1 MSVELA
7 ICHLVADWR
16 CALFAGVSLEWH
28 LSTCPCCTAQLTAR
42 LCCARNTVQCAF
54 CGIAF
59 DCENRDIA
67 SNPPAPIAPC
77 RYPMRGPS
85 MRFRQFI
92 SKTLLQLYAESRGVA
107 PRDGSGPA
115 VESPGGD
122 DGDGAESDNLC
133 DNKRIFARAMEMW
146 KIEESDRIEREAVGT
161 GSATAET
168 AAGGSAAEAS
178 DAVPPDVSSPE
189 ASGRLVAGRAQPLVP
204 TAVPKVWRP
213 RKVKRVRADEAKTG
227 DSTQGAKKPCARTP
241 FSPLVQQRAAA
252 PAPAPAHAPALAI
265 VLFPTL
271 AHDPTPAPALVPVLA
286 PAPVPTATPTAAP
299 ALPSTP
305 AHMPRSARKRVAPTL
320 WQ

>member
-1 MSVELA
+1 VSVELA
-7 ICHLVADWR
+7 IFHLVADWR

-85 MRFRQFI
+85 MRFQQFI
-92 SKTLLQLYAESRGVA
+92 SKTLLQLYAESCGMA

-115 VESPGGD
+115 VDSPGGD

-146 KIEESDRIEREAVGT
+146 KVE
-161 GSATAET
+161 
-168 AAGGSAAEAS
+168 AGGSAAEAS

-204 TAVPKVWRP
+204 TSVPKVWRP

-227 DSTQGAKKPCARTP
+227 DSTQ
-241 FSPLVQQRAAA
+241 
-252 PAPAPAHAPALAI
+252 
-265 VLFPTL
+265 
-271 AHDPTPAPALVPVLA
+271 
-286 PAPVPTATPTAAP
+286 
-299 ALPSTP
+299 LPGG
-305 AHMPRSARKRVAPTL
+305 
-320 WQ
+320 